1 MPLYEYRCSKC
12 DKKIEVIRKFSDPP
26 LTEHEDCGGTLE
38 QLLSAPAF
46 QLKGTGWYV
55 TDYGKGGVKPSAD
68 AGSKAGDSKD
78 SEAKASSSKD
88 GDGGS
93 GEKKTGEK
101 SGETK
106 SSQAN
111 SDQTKSGQTK
121 SGQTKSSQTKSND
134 SKSDSKAESKPAAT
148 TKAD

>member
-12 DKKIEVIRKFSDPP
+12 EKKIEVIRKFSDPP
-26 LTEHEDCGGTLE
+26 LTEHEGCGGALE

-55 TDYGKGGVKPSAD
+55 TDYAKAGAKPASD
-68 AGSKAGDSKD
+68 AGGKTGDSKD
-78 SEAKASSSKD
+78 SEAKASTAKD
-88 GDGGS
+88 GEGKAGD
-93 GEKKTGEK
+93 KKNGEK

-106 SSQAN
+106 SSEN
-111 SDQTKSGQTK
+111 
-121 SGQTKSSQTKSND
+121 KSND

-148 TKAD
+148 TTKSD